1 MDVIDRQ
8 NVAHDNVAREDEF
21 VVIDNGSS
29 DEDAPLASTYQQQ
42 LIEAIDEK
50 NTAAPAETEHE
61 GSFEKQPITEKQD
74 D

>member
-1 MDVIDRQ
+1 MDAIERQ

-42 LIEAIDEK
+42 LLEATEEK
-50 NTAAPAETEHE
+50 NAAAAPAQAEQE
-61 GSFEKQPITEKQD
+61 GSLERQPIAEK
-74 D
+74 